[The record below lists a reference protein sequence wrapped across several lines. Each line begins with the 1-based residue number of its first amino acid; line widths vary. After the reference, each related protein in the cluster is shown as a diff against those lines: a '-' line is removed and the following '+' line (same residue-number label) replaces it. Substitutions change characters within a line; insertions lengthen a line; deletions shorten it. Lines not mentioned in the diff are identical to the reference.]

1 MTVETKKQ
9 SKNNQILKKHVAAIH
24 IGAKLSLLQRKLVNA
39 LLYNAYDQLL
49 TAQEHHIS
57 ATVLC
62 EMIGFD
68 SKNIGYLKGALK
80 GLMETVVEFDVLEE
94 DGERS
99 WEAMVLLPYARIKGG
114 KCTYRYER
122 ALAEK
127 LYHPDVYSKI
137 NLSVLREMNSAHALV
152 LYENCYRF
160 EGIGHT
166 AWWDIEVFRKLMAVD
181 SMPSYKP
188 FKALNRNVIQ
198 PAMKEVNKLSNI
210 QIEMETR
217 MKGRTVTGL
226 RFIVKPN
233 NQLSL
238 VGMDTED
245 DVTAL
250 PAYKALLS
258 EGISKTLARAW
269 AIEYDEAYIFE
280 KLDLAHDQAASG
292 KIKSSKAGF
301 LKSAIEEDYHSEI
314 AQKKKHLEIVQSTKQ
329 VRQKLETELEALK
342 TAQRQV
348 ETAYRWHVA
357 AIIEDAFDALPESQ
371 KEAVL
376 AEFQAGLT
384 SAIYKNA
391 FQKGGWKDRLTFPDS
406 KKFWEGRG
414 LSLPSP
420 ADFAEEKGS
429 KEPDVLK
436 ARIAELEAELKQCL
450 LFDSKKL
457 SNSYLFS

>member
-1 MTVETKKQ
+1 MGKELKKPI
-9 SKNNQILKKHVAAIH
+9 KNNQILKKHVAAIH

-39 LLYNAYDQLL
+39 LLYNAYDGLL

-57 ATVLC
+57 ASVLC

-94 DGERS
+94 DGKRS
-99 WEAMVLLPYARIKGG
+99 WEAMVLLPYARIKDGT
-114 KCTYRYER
+114 CTYRYER

-137 NLSVLREMNSAHALV
+137 NLSVLREMNSSHALV

-181 SMPSYKP
+181 TMSSYKP

-210 QIEMETR
+210 QVEMETR

-226 RFIVKPN
+226 RFIIRPN
-233 NQLSL
+233 AQLSL
-238 VGMDTED
+238 VGMDSED
-245 DVTAL
+245 EITDRRT
-250 PAYKALLS
+250 YKALMA

-269 AIEYDEAYIFE
+269 VLEYDEEYIFD
-280 KLDLAHDQAASG
+280 KLDLAGNEAAKG

-301 LKSAIEEDYHSEI
+301 LKAAVEQDFHNENAAKQQNLEAAQAAKVLREKRERQLEDLKKIHRDAENTYRRFCVEMIEE
-314 AQKKKHLEIVQSTKQ
+314 
-329 VRQKLETELEALK
+329 
-342 TAQRQV
+342 
-348 ETAYRWHVA
+348 
-357 AIIEDAFDALPESQ
+357 AFLALPAALRD
-371 KEAVL
+371 AVS
-376 AEFQAGLT
+376 AEFQLSLGSRVYLDAFKKAGW
-384 SAIYKNA
+384 S
-391 FQKGGWKDRLTFPDS
+391 DRLNAPDIR
-406 KKFWEGRG
+406 KFWEARG
-414 LSLPSP
+414 LDFPFP
-420 ADFAEEKGS
+420 ADWAQKNGS
-429 KEPDVLK
+429 SEPSVLK
-436 ARIAELEAELKQCL
+436 VKIEELEAEIT
-450 LFDSKKL
+450 SAVV
-457 SNSYLFS
+457 SV

>member
-1 MTVETKKQ
+1 MTLKTKKI

-49 TAQEHHIS
+49 TSQEHHIGAS
-57 ATVLC
+57 VLC

-99 WEAMVLLPYARIKGG
+99 WEAMVLLPYAKIKGG
-114 KCTYRYER
+114 TCTYRYER

-166 AWWDIEVFRKLMAVD
+166 AWWDVEVFRKLMGVD
-181 SMPSYKP
+181 TMSSYKP

-210 QIEMETR
+210 QLEMETR
-217 MKGRTVTGL
+217 MKGRSVTGL
-226 RFIVKPN
+226 RFLVRPN
-233 NQLSL
+233 SQLSL
-238 VGMDTED
+238 IGLESED
-245 DVTAL
+245 DITDTA
-250 PAYKALLS
+250 AYKALLA

-269 AIEYDEAYIFE
+269 VLEYDEEYIFD
-280 KLDLAHDQAASG
+280 KLDLAGSEAAKG
-292 KIKSSKAGF
+292 NIKKSKAGF
-301 LKSAIEEDYHSEI
+301 LKAAVEQDYHNEG
-314 AQKKKHLEIVQSTKQ
+314 AAKKKAVEVAEAAKAS
-329 VRQKLETELEALK
+329 RAKLEDQLETLK
-342 TAQRQV
+342 KDLRDV
-348 ETAYRWHVA
+348 ESGFRWSCGE
-357 AIIEDAFDALPESQ
+357 IIEDAFQRLSEGHR
-371 KEAVL
+371 EAVA
-376 AEFQAGLT
+376 AEFQLGLSST
-384 SAIYKNA
+384 IYVSAFK
-391 FQKGGWKDRLTFPDS
+391 KGGWKDRLTFPDI
-406 KKFWEGRG
+406 KKFWETRG

-420 ADFAEEKGS
+420 ADWAQKNGS
-429 KEPDVLK
+429 QEPDALR
-436 ARIAELEAELKQCL
+436 AQIEELETQLEQPVV
-450 LFDSKKL
+450 SV
-457 SNSYLFS
+457 

>member
-57 ATVLC
+57 ASVLC

-226 RFIVKPN
+226 RFIVRPN

-238 VGMDTED
+238 VGMEIGD
-245 DVTAL
+245 DITAL
-250 PAYKALLS
+250 PAYKALLA

-280 KLDLAHDQAASG
+280 KLELAHDQAASG

-301 LKSAIEEDYHSEI
+301 LKSAIEEDYHSET
-314 AQKKKHLEIVQSTKQ
+314 AQKKKQLVLVQSTKAS
-329 VRQKLETELEALK
+329 RQKLEAELEALK
-342 TAQRQV
+342 AAQREA

-357 AIIEDAFDALPESQ
+357 AIIEDAFQALPEGEQ
-371 KEAVL
+371 TALTAQFETT
-376 AEFQAGLT
+376 LT
-384 SAIYKNA
+384 SSIYRSA
-391 FQKGGWKDRLTFPDS
+391 FQKGGWKDRLSFPDVM
-406 KKFWEGRG
+406 KFWEAQG
-414 LSLPSP
+414 LALPSP
-420 ADFAEEKGS
+420 ADWAKEKGS
-429 KEPDVLK
+429 KEAAAYKAEVEAAEEKLK
-436 ARIAELEAELKQCL
+436 TL
-450 LFDSKKL
+450 
-457 SNSYLFS
+457 

>member
-1 MTVETKKQ
+1 MTKVLKKPN
-9 SKNNQILKKHVAAIH
+9 KDNQILKKHVAAIH

-49 TAQEHHIS
+49 TGQEHHIS
-57 ATVLC
+57 ASVLC

-99 WEAMVLLPYARIKGG
+99 WEAMVLLPYAKIKGG
-114 KCTYRYER
+114 TCTYRYER

-181 SMPSYKP
+181 TMSSYKP

-233 NQLSL
+233 AQLSL
-238 VGMDTED
+238 VGMDSED
-245 DVTAL
+245 DITAL
-250 PAYKALLS
+250 PAYKALLA

-269 AIEYDEAYIFE
+269 ALEYDEQYIFE
-280 KLDLAHDQAASG
+280 KLDLASSQAASG
-292 KIKSSKAGF
+292 KIRSSKAGF
-301 LKSAIEEDYHSEI
+301 LKSAIEEDYHNED
-314 AQKKKHLEIVQSTKQ
+314 AQKKKTLEAAQDRKST
-329 VRQKLETELEALK
+329 REKLERKLEALK
-342 TAQRQV
+342 TTQREA
-348 ETAYRWHVA
+348 ETSYRWHTA
-357 AIIEDAFDALPESQ
+357 EIIEEAFQRLSEDER
-371 KEAVL
+371 EAVT
-376 AEFQAGLT
+376 AEFQLSLG
-384 SAIYKNA
+384 SSIYANA
-391 FQKGGWKDRLTFPDS
+391 FKKGGWKDRLTFPDI
-406 KKFWEGRG
+406 KKFWEARG
-414 LSLPSP
+414 LTLPSP
-420 ADFAEEKGS
+420 AAWAQKNGS
-429 KEPDVLK
+429 QEPGIIK
-436 ARIAELEAELKQCL
+436 AQIDELEEQLKQPV
-450 LFDSKKL
+450 KL
-457 SNSYLFS
+457 VKPK

>member
-1 MTVETKKQ
+1 MSQESKKV
-9 SKNNQILKKHVAAIH
+9 SLDNKVLKKHVAAIH

-49 TAQEHHIS
+49 TAQEHEIS
-57 ATVLC
+57 ASVLC

-99 WEAMVLLPYARIKGG
+99 WEAMVLLPYAKIKGG
-114 KCTYRYER
+114 TCTYRYER

-166 AWWDIEVFRKLMAVD
+166 AWWDVDVFRKLMGVD
-181 SMPSYKP
+181 MMSSYKP

-217 MKGRTVTGL
+217 MKGRSVTGL
-226 RFIVKPN
+226 RFIVRPN
-233 NQLSL
+233 RQLSL
-238 VGMDTED
+238 VGMEAED
-245 DVTAL
+245 DITQN
-250 PAYKALLS
+250 PAYQALLS

-269 AIEYDEAYIFE
+269 VIEYDEEYIFD
-280 KLDLAHDQAASG
+280 KLDLAGSEAAKG

-301 LKSAIEEDYHSEI
+301 LKAAVEQDFHNENAAKQKALEAAQERKTAREKLEGELDSLKKAQRDAESGYRRSCAEIIEE
-314 AQKKKHLEIVQSTKQ
+314 AFQ
-329 VRQKLETELEALK
+329 ELS
-342 TAQRQV
+342 
-348 ETAYRWHVA
+348 
-357 AIIEDAFDALPESQ
+357 ESQ
-371 KEAVL
+371 KEAVA
-376 AEFQAGLT
+376 AEFQLT
-384 SAIYKNA
+384 LGSTIYVNA
-391 FQKGGWKDRLTFPDS
+391 FKKGGWKDRLTFPDI
-406 KKFWEGRG
+406 KKFWEDRG
-414 LSLPSP
+414 LALPSP
-420 ADFAEEKGS
+420 AEWAQKNGS
-429 KEPDVLK
+429 QEPEALR
-436 ARIAELEAELKQCL
+436 ARIEELEKQLKQPVV
-450 LFDSKKL
+450 SV
-457 SNSYLFS
+457 

>member
-57 ATVLC
+57 ASVLC

-226 RFIVKPN
+226 RFIVRPN

-238 VGMDTED
+238 VGMETGD
-245 DVTAL
+245 DITAL
-250 PAYKALLS
+250 PAYKALLA

-301 LKSAIEEDYHSEI
+301 LKSAIEEDYHNES
-314 AQKKKHLEIVQSTKQ
+314 AKKKKQLELVQSTK
-329 VRQKLETELEALK
+329 VSRQKLEAEIEALK
-342 TAQRQV
+342 SAQREA
-348 ETAYRWHVA
+348 ETAYRWYVA
-357 AIIEDAFDALPESQ
+357 AIIEEAFQALPEGEQ
-371 KEAVL
+371 TAVTAQFEAS
-376 AEFQAGLT
+376 LT
-384 SAIYKNA
+384 SSIYRSA
-391 FQKGGWKDRLTFPDS
+391 FQKGGWKDRLTFPEVT
-406 KKFWEGRG
+406 KFWEARG
-414 LSLPSP
+414 LALPCP
-420 ADFAEEKGS
+420 ADWAKEKGS
-429 KEPDVLK
+429 KEPAAFKAEVEAAEVMLK
-436 ARIAELEAELKQCL
+436 TL
-450 LFDSKKL
+450 
-457 SNSYLFS
+457 